1 MLLLLNL
8 CLKMTIL
15 GENDFKPICMVM
27 VIKICKISA
36 TVIVSRL
43 KAVCRYY
50 F

>member
-15 GENDFKPICMVM
+15 GENDFKPSMVM